1 MRIKVFFS
9 LLFAVLLVFT
19 SYVCADAFQA
29 KILPSEMRPGDVFSI
44 KITGIKTAGPPAA
57 VLKSKQFNFNSC
69 GEGCFIALGAVDV
82 ETRPG
87 IYRIKLHIG
96 KKISNLK
103 LTVRRISFP
112 TLFLTLPEDKVTLSP
127 EDMKRVERE
136 AERLKTIWK
145 TASDR
150 LWEGS
155 FMLPLENDISTLFG
169 TKRII
174 NRKKISIHKGTDM
187 RGKEGEEVK
196 ASNRGRVVFAEE
208 LFFGGNTIILDH
220 GQGIFTIYMHLSAFN
235 VKPEDI
241 VSRGEIVGFVGS
253 TGRSSGPHLHFGVK
267 VMETSADP
275 VSLVKLKL

>member
-1 MRIKVFFS
+1 MRIKIFLS
-9 LLFAVLLVFT
+9 LLFCILDVFIT
-19 SYVCADAFQA
+19 CADAFQA
-29 KILPSEMRPGDVFSI
+29 KILPSEIRPGDVFSI
-44 KITGIKTAGPPAA
+44 KITGAKTPEPPAA
-57 VLKSKQFNFNSC
+57 VLNNKQFNFNNC
-69 GEGCFIALGAVDV
+69 GEGCFIALGVVDI

-96 KKISNLK
+96 KKMLNLK
-103 LTVRRISFP
+103 LAVRRISFP
-112 TLFLTLPEDKVTLSP
+112 TLFLTLPEDKVSLSP

-136 AERLKTIWK
+136 AERLNTIWK
-145 TASDR
+145 TASER
-150 LWEGS
+150 FWEGS

-196 ASNRGRVVFAEE
+196 ASNRGRVVLAEE

-267 VMETSADP
+267 VMEASADP

>member
-1 MRIKVFFS
+1 MKIKLTLS
-9 LLFAVLLVFT
+9 LLPSILVVFIT
-19 SYVCADAFQA
+19 CADAFQA
-29 KILPSEMRPGDVFSI
+29 KILPSEIRPGDVFSI

-57 VLKSKQFNFNSC
+57 VLKNKQFNFNSC

-87 IYRIKLHIG
+87 IYRIKLHLG
-96 KKISNLK
+96 KKMLNLK
-103 LTVRRISFP
+103 LVVRRINFP

-155 FMLPLENDISTLFG
+155 FMLPLENDISTIFG

-196 ASNRGRVVFAEE
+196 ASNRGRVVLAEE

-220 GQGIFTIYMHLSAFN
+220 GHGIFTIYMHLSAFN
-235 VKPEDI
+235 VKPEDV

-267 VMETSADP
+267 VTETSADP